1 MYGEGRRPSLWL
13 ELTAHCNLNCAFCYN
28 EWRPRVRGD
37 YPVALSFDDQCVN
50 IARLIER
57 IDFEFVALSGGEPLL
72 NPFLLDLVDWLS
84 IRRQWTIL
92 TTNGRAFNRNRAEL
106 LKESGLNGVQV
117 PLLAADPDLH
127 DALSGRACW
136 VQVVTAL
143 ALALELGFTTSV
155 TFVLTRSNA
164 AELPHVI
171 KLLSQ
176 IGVRRIIVVTLQLG
190 GSAVPNAKDLYIAD
204 DVAIPLVE
212 LARST
217 AEKEGVQLV
226 AVPDRSL
233 TAAPG
238 RPWLRWA
245 LSPNGELKLC
255 NLSTKT
261 LGHLSTISEADLDE
275 LASDLAVGRLDKFR
289 DRVDTCTCFNRITQG
304 SVHRVT
310 PKVNAE
316 ATFDE
321 I

>member
-1 MYGEGRRPSLWL
+1 MNSSPCQGASRYLIL
-13 ELTAHCNLNCAFCYN
+13 F
-28 EWRPRVRGD
+28 
-37 YPVALSFDDQCVN
+37 
-50 IARLIER
+50 AR
-57 IDFEFVALSGGEPLL
+57 
-72 NPFLLDLVDWLS
+72 LVDWLS

-136 VQVVTAL
+136 VQAVTAL

-321 I
+321 IETLATVDIISAPKLPSSLEPGSPTADRAFGPSMSQSSNRMWLKWTARRPVFS